1 MVLILH
7 GRKAQEFAGD
17 HAAED
22 RKPIQSSA
30 GIPDLSQYM
39 KWVINTVYLVQFGC
53 KKSGGKVGWG
63 EAKKRGQQYE
73 IRRD

>member
-1 MVLILH
+1 MLIEFSEADGHTALSSNQKMVLILH

-39 KWVINTVYLVQFGC
+39 K
-53 KKSGGKVGWG
+53 
-63 EAKKRGQQYE
+63 
-73 IRRD
+73 